1 LYASSGGGDG
11 KPGEEP
17 GVRYHLLNALA
28 SRETVNKR
36 LDVGV
41 ELSEVRGD
49 KGLDESDIDES
60 DKLHR
65 KHSCFRPR
73 RSALEV

>member
-1 LYASSGGGDG
+1 MG
-11 KPGEEP
+11 
-17 GVRYHLLNALA
+17 
-28 SRETVNKR
+28 
-36 LDVGV
+36 GV
-41 ELSEVRGD
+41 ESSEALRGD
-49 KGLDESDIDES
+49 KGLDESDIDER

>member
-1 LYASSGGGDG
+1 
-11 KPGEEP
+11 
-17 GVRYHLLNALA
+17 
-28 SRETVNKR
+28 
-36 LDVGV
+36 VGV